1 MSPLPNITKNLS
13 YSDSDRSFSQSPF
26 HSQSVPTCLCLL
38 SITSAFFNSVC
49 ILFLISVS
57 SFYFHYLRASCISLF
72 CFLALCI
79 LFLISL
85 FTRLPSIST
94 FHFCFL
100 SSSTFSFY
108 FHFSCPSFGASP
120 HVGVSFQVG
129 IQDIKVQI
137 SWRAQRL
144 FKIDQPINWNGQ

>member
-1 MSPLPNITKNLS
+1 MQNISAQFHKSTSLSLMIRLNMLRCPISTVKKESAACLNYQTSPRIWAIPIPTL
-13 YSDSDRSFSQSPF
+13 SFSQSPF
-26 HSQSVPTCLCLL
+26 HSQSVPTCFCLL

-85 FTRLPSIST
+85 FTRLPSLLLSLT
-94 FHFCFL
+94 PHFHF
-100 SSSTFSFY
+100 TFA
-108 FHFSCPSFGASP
+108 FHVRLLA
-120 HVGVSFQVG
+120 QVHM
-129 IQDIKVQI
+129 
-137 SWRAQRL
+137 
-144 FKIDQPINWNGQ
+144 